1 MDSRDFKEVV
11 STITRLCMKCPEWE
25 RIQDDS
31 LISDLGN
38 FEESDAI
45 NQENSEIEGDLEGID
60 YKFSVTY

>member
-11 STITRLCMKCPEWE
+11 STVTRLCMKCPEWE

-45 NQENSEIEGDLEGID
+45 N
-60 YKFSVTY
+60 